1 MGDFST
7 GFGTGFEIGSIIK
20 EKRKAKKILEQVQNT
35 LQEWKLSGEEP
46 SYVDKV
52 LMSVLLNQAGT
63 SYASSFAN
71 IENDKNSMDREKLSQ
86 DGMNLRTLND
96 NGMALL
102 KMIETSAKEGTL
114 GLIDWFQVPKE
125 MFPPDFDL
133 NKFLSKDTITKLQND
148 DTRQA
153 ALDEVMGITRALPEE
168 YRKGYMEQQ
177 GVLEEGLQP
186 TPKEPTALSA
196 KDNWAIENYKTGK
209 ISFDQLSKYMGA
221 YIEPEK
227 ATELQKKIGEAKQ
240 YGATNEEIKNMLLG
254 TAGGGGEE
262 EPILRT
268 DIAYW
273 ENTFNAI
280 TSEDEYNRQYAL
292 LKQSKTSK
300 QYEPKPYKE
309 MLISDLT
316 AHVKDIKALLTSD
329 NKFKKALNKEGKLVE
344 DEEAKATYAKYQRI
358 YEQKVRELIAKYP
371 DIDVSQFPKF
381 LSVEEIKKVGV
392 LKGWFTK
399 GIASGDYS
407 VIDTKG
413 W

>member
-1 MGDFST
+1 MGDFSSS
-7 GFGTGFEIGSIIK
+7 FGMGFEIGSIIK

-35 LQEWKLSGEEP
+35 IQEWKLSGEEP

-52 LMSVLLNQAGT
+52 LMSVLLNQAGS
-63 SYASSFAN
+63 SYAASFAD
-71 IENDKNSMDREKLSQ
+71 IENNKNTMDREKLSQ

-227 ATELQKKIGEAKQ
+227 ATELQKKIAEAKQ
-240 YGATNEEIKNMLLG
+240 YGATNEEIKKMIVGG
-254 TAGGGGEE
+254 TAGGGIEKPRVTSLPQLEE
-262 EPILRT
+262 YR
-268 DIAYW
+268 D
-273 ENTFNAI
+273 
-280 TSEDEYNRQYAL
+280 
-292 LKQSKTSK
+292 
-300 QYEPKPYKE
+300 
-309 MLISDLT
+309 
-316 AHVKDIKALLTSD
+316 
-329 NKFKKALNKEGKLVE
+329 KALNADSWEDAEKIINDYTEAGYDATQLGVTKETWANNQKQYINNLLTVIKNITDEKGNLKKKKLTQ
-344 DEEAKATYAKYQRI
+344 EEVGLEFKGEQSASEIYKIIYASYIEYLEKL
-358 YEQKVRELIAKYP
+358 KNMG
-371 DIDVSQFPKF
+371 IDVNEFPTLKTIKEMNKGFWQKF
-381 LSVEEIKKVGV
+381 LERGKY
-392 LKGWFTK
+392 T
-399 GIASGDYS
+399 
-407 VIDTKG
+407 TP
-413 W
+413 

>member
-1 MGDFST
+1 MGDFSSS
-7 GFGTGFEIGSIIK
+7 FGMGFEIGSIIK

-35 LQEWKLSGEEP
+35 IQEWKLSGEEP

-63 SYASSFAN
+63 SYAASFAD
-71 IENDKNSMDREKLSQ
+71 IENNKNTMDREKLSQ

-125 MFPPDFDL
+125 MFPPNFDL

-254 TAGGGGEE
+254 TAGGGIEGETVTTLKNWEKMFDIKDE
-262 EPILRT
+262 EGPKT
-268 DIAYW
+268 
-273 ENTFNAI
+273 E
-280 TSEDEYNRQYAL
+280 EEYNRAL
-292 LKQSKTSK
+292 DLLAQSKDK
-300 QYEPKPYKE
+300 YKPKFATWKE
-309 MLISDLT
+309 
-316 AHVKDIKALLTSD
+316 A
-329 NKFKKALNKEGKLVE
+329 
-344 DEEAKATYAKYQRI
+344 
-358 YEQKVRELIAKYP
+358 LIAEVKGIGKEIESTTNKKDRDILLNVYMQKLEEIKTKYP
-371 DIDVSQFPKF
+371 EVDLSQFPEFKQQGF
-381 LSVEEIKKVGV
+381 WQKLLERGKYK
-392 LKGWFTK
+392 
-399 GIASGDYS
+399 
-407 VIDTKG
+407 
-413 W
+413 